1 MSGPK
6 RYRKKSI
13 PVEAMIFDGHNGADI
28 VQWMGNSTT
37 DCGKNLPGQFY
48 VRHEHGTLYASP
60 GDYIVKNAEGK
71 FFPRNRASMEQ
82 YYEEEQA

>member
-1 MSGPK
+1 MSGPT
-6 RYRKKSI
+6 RYRKKVAS
-13 PVEAMIFDGHNGADI
+13 VEAMIFDGHNGADI